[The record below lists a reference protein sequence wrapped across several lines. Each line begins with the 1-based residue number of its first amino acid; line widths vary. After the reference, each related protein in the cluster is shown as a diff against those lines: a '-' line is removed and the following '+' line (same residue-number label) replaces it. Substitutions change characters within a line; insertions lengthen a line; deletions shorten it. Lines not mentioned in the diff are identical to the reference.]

1 MGLRDFLRKKDG
13 EGHADESNHE
23 HHDSQPD
30 ASHTSPP
37 PTGAPEFKF
46 VRSESKDDIPAATA
60 TSQLSPTS
68 NSNNNN
74 NTLLHAADPIPQR
87 NRLSLDVFSSSRSR
101 SGSVSSQA
109 SNGPE
114 KARRRISER
123 LHLSRAPSSSEH
135 VPQDLPAIV
144 ASDSAEDQWERRAT
158 MLANM
163 TERARSNSRPP
174 TPPSSGQH
182 AVPPTATAQ
191 RAVSSSSA
199 PAATPPLVRKG
210 PVSSK
215 DVDEGIQ
222 EAIRLHEEG
231 HLAKSTAMFAWLADP
246 KGANNPL
253 SQVLYGLA
261 LRHGWGC
268 EPDVERGV
276 TYLTAAASNAATVEQ
291 LALQAGLKKGGAYKG
306 ELVLAIFELGNSF
319 RHGWGTAKDPVAAKQ
334 YYETAANLGDTD
346 AMNEAAWCYLEGF
359 GCKKDKFAAARY
371 YRLAEKNGNK
381 IMGNSWIWK
390 EKYDPPGPDD
400 AGKKKKR

>member
-13 EGHADESNHE
+13 EGHDDESNHD

-46 VRSESKDDIPAATA
+46 VRSESKDDMPTATA
-60 TSQLSPTS
+60 ASQLSPSS
-68 NSNNNN
+68 NSNSNSNN

-114 KARRRISER
+114 KSRRRISER

-182 AVPPTATAQ
+182 AVPPTTTAQ
-191 RAVSSSSA
+191 GTASSPSG

-210 PVSSK
+210 PASK

-346 AMNEAAWCYLEGF
+346 AMNEAAWCYVEGF
-359 GCKKDKFAAARY
+359 GCKKDKVRHTARSIVHPIGAPAALVMSSAAPVIVRT
-371 YRLAEKNGNK
+371 RLQ
-381 IMGNSWIWK
+381 
-390 EKYDPPGPDD
+390 PHLV
-400 AGKKKKR
+400 